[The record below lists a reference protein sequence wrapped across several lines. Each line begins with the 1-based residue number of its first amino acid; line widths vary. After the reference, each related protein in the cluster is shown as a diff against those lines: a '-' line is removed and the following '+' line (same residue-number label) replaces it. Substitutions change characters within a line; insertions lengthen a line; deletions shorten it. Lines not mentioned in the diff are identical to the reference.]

1 MQGTGA
7 GMSHHERGNDHSARG
22 IQEAGCM
29 TLYCL
34 ERGEDHSARSHV
46 LGKKGIQEA
55 DRDNSLKS

>member
-1 MQGTGA
+1 
-7 GMSHHERGNDHSARG
+7 MSHHERGNDHSARG